1 MERIIIMAKDEVGVL
16 ADITRVLAEANI
28 NLENIHTQVN
38 GEQGNIIISA
48 DESDRALG
56 LLTAA
61 GYTALTDDAMLLR
74 LKDEPGAL
82 ARVSQRFSETGINI
96 QSLHI
101 LNRQA
106 GYATVALSTA
116 PEDRALAET
125 LLDRDSI
132 V

>member
-28 NLENIHTQVN
+28 NLESIHTQVN

-48 DESDRALG
+48 AESDRALG

-61 GYTALTDDAMLLR
+61 GYTAVTDDAMLLR

-82 ARVSQRFSETGINI
+82 APCRSGSARLG
-96 QSLHI
+96 
-101 LNRQA
+101 
-106 GYATVALSTA
+106 
-116 PEDRALAET
+116 
-125 LLDRDSI
+125 
-132 V
+132 

>member
-1 MERIIIMAKDEVGVL
+1 MERIIIMAKDEVGVR

-28 NLENIHTQVN
+28 NLESIHTQVN

-82 ARVSQRFSETGINI
+82 ARVSQRFSEAGINI
-96 QSLHI
+96 QSLPI